1 MGKKI
6 PGYFV
11 KISYNG
17 HLSGASG
24 GGDGRPFNRLS
35 PNNQQSEKER
45 ETRWML
51 KKDKEKIEKK

>member
-1 MGKKI
+1 MGKKF

-35 PNNQQSEKER
+35 PNNQQSQKER
-45 ETRWML
+45 DQM
-51 KKDKEKIEKK
+51 DVKER

>member
-1 MGKKI
+1 MGKKF
-6 PGYFV
+6 PVYFV

-45 ETRWML
+45 DQM
-51 KKDKEKIEKK
+51 DVKEKIEQK